1 GRAGSPATPALINPL
16 LLDEIFSD
24 EIARQLRKR
33 DYDVRAVVADPGL
46 IALPDDQILAEAA
59 TAGRA
64 LVTAN
69 VKDFM
74 PLDARFKTSG
84 RQHAGLILVS
94 TKTFPQDR
102 SYLGA
107 VIDALAAVL
116 SDPEG
121 VGPDQV
127 VFLRR

>member
-1 GRAGSPATPALINPL
+1 MTYPL
-16 LLDEIFSD
+16 LLDEMFSD
-24 EIARQLRKR
+24 DVAGQLRKLGH
-33 DYDVRAVVADPGL
+33 DVQAVVADPGL
-46 IALPDDQILAEAA
+46 VRLPDYRILAEA
-59 TAGRA
+59 TVGDRA

-74 PLDARFKTSG
+74 PLDAQYKTAG

-121 VGPDQV
+121 IGPDQV